1 MSSHS
6 ENNCLHYWDLCSAI
20 PIKAAVA
27 LWCNVEPSE
36 LESLNLST
44 SCMDVKRDLIEQ
56 ALLDDKLVY
65 HKNSK
70 AHGLANL
77 YELIE
82 KDQLR
87 ITKDSLRRWFL
98 DMQTTDRPAFLFEES
113 RINNIPDGGE
123 VAEMN
128 ADRALVAMA
137 LLLSKQSNKY
147 KIGDR
152 ANASAISNDV
162 LPFAQKLFGE
172 DVKLTSFNKRL
183 GRALNRFKDEVDF
196 FDF

>member
-1 MSSHS
+1 MSYS

-20 PIKAAVA
+20 PIKTAVA
-27 LWCNVEPSE
+27 LWCDVEPSE
-36 LESLNLST
+36 LESFNFST
-44 SCMDVKRDLIEQ
+44 SCMDVKQALIEQ
-56 ALLDDKLVY
+56 ALLDKKLDY
-65 HKNSK
+65 HRSST

-77 YELIE
+77 NELIE

-98 DMQTTDRPAFLFEES
+98 DMPTGDRPAFLFDES
-113 RINNIPDGGE
+113 RIDDIPDGGE

-128 ADRALVAMA
+128 TDRALVAMA
-137 LLLSKQSNKY
+137 LLLSNHSKKY
-147 KIGDR
+147 KTGDR

-162 LPFAQKLFGE
+162 LPLAQKLFGD
-172 DVKLTSFNKRL
+172 DVKLVSFNKRL
-183 GRALNRFKDEVDF
+183 GRALNRFKDEIDL